1 MKAWF
6 YENYEDPV
14 NCLPYESAEGGYQYI
29 YGGPYEPSEVL
40 QDEFGGF
47 VPDNLIEKLASDLSD
62 ISFEWSGNPDLY
74 PPDDYL
80 YESVLPLSPAYPSL
94 EAALSTTRKV
104 ADKRMAEDL
113 YAFVLRLLFAGTIAT
128 MEAYLSDFFIA
139 RIKSN
144 DLLKQNFV
152 STNPD
157 FKQQKFYLSEIHSQ
171 LAALDKTIANYLSQI
186 VWHNLG
192 RVSLMY
198 KSALGISFPEDMAA
212 LYKAVETR
220 HDIVHRNGKSPD
232 GTPLE
237 IKKEDVCKLIEEV
250 RELAHHIETVS
261 QPIVSPHFED
271 SPLDTPEF

>member
-1 MKAWF
+1 MSRRSRSYSVGDGEGRISGSQLRRASKDTKLQVMKAWF

-113 YAFVLRLLFAGTIAT
+113 YAFVLRLLF
-128 MEAYLSDFFIA
+128 
-139 RIKSN
+139 R
-144 DLLKQNFV
+144 
-152 STNPD
+152 
-157 FKQQKFYLSEIHSQ
+157 
-171 LAALDKTIANYLSQI
+171 
-186 VWHNLG
+186 
-192 RVSLMY
+192 
-198 KSALGISFPEDMAA
+198 SAEG
-212 LYKAVETR
+212 
-220 HDIVHRNGKSPD
+220 G
-232 GTPLE
+232 
-237 IKKEDVCKLIEEV
+237 
-250 RELAHHIETVS
+250 
-261 QPIVSPHFED
+261 
-271 SPLDTPEF
+271 